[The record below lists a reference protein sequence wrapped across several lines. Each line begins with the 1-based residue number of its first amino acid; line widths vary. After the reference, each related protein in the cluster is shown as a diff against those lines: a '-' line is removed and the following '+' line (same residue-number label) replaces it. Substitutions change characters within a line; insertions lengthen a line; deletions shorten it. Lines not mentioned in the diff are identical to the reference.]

1 MGADFLGVSAAPAF
15 NVSGMRLDL
24 WLWSVRAFKTRPLAL
39 AAIKGG
45 KVRVNGA
52 SSKPSHAV
60 RPGEVI
66 AVMVDTA
73 STPWTRTLRVLA
85 SPAGRLGAKLT
96 SQYMEDITLAEE
108 LEKSRMRGPLLPG
121 YRPPGSG
128 RPTKR
133 ERRDLDGVEEGG

>member
-1 MGADFLGVSAAPAF
+1 
-15 NVSGMRLDL
+15 MRLDL

-60 RPGEVI
+60 RTGEIV

-85 SPAGRLGAKLT
+85 SPGSRVGAKLT
-96 SQYMEDITLAEE
+96 SQYMEDITEAEE
-108 LEKSRMRGPLLPG
+108 LEKSRMRGPLPPG
-121 YRPPGSG
+121 YRPRGSG

-133 ERRDLDGVEEGG
+133 ERRDLDEFGEGGAEGR

>member
-1 MGADFLGVSAAPAF
+1 
-15 NVSGMRLDL
+15 MRLDL
-24 WLWSVRAFKTRPLAL
+24 WLWSIRAFKTRSLAL

-60 RPGEVI
+60 RAGEII
-66 AVMVDTA
+66 AVMVDAA

-85 SPAGRLGAKLT
+85 SPVSRVGAKLT
-96 SQYMEDITLAEE
+96 SQYVDDITEAEE

-133 ERRDLDGVEEGG
+133 DRRELDEFGEGSVEGQ

>member
-1 MGADFLGVSAAPAF
+1 MIAPKVNA
-15 NVSGMRLDL
+15 MRLDL

-52 SSKPSHAV
+52 SSKASHAV
-60 RPGEVI
+60 RPGEII

-85 SPAGRLGAKLT
+85 SPGSRVGAKLT
-96 SQYMEDITLAEE
+96 PQYMEDITEAEE

-121 YRPPGSG
+121 YRPRGSG

-133 ERRDLDGVEEGG
+133 ERRDLDDFGEGRVEGQ

>member
-1 MGADFLGVSAAPAF
+1 
-15 NVSGMRLDL
+15 MRLDL

-45 KVRVNGA
+45 KVRVNGL
-52 SSKPSHAV
+52 STKPSHTV
-60 RPGEVI
+60 RSGEII
-66 AVMVDTA
+66 AIMVDTA

-85 SPAGRLGAKLT
+85 SPGSRVGAKLT
-96 SQYMEDITLAEE
+96 PQFIEDMTSPEE

-121 YRPPGSG
+121 YRSPGSG

-133 ERRDLDGVEEGG
+133 ERRDLDEFGEGGSEG